1 MNKCR
6 NYRGVVTTL
15 ISFGIVLLSFL
26 QRSAAAIEETFPTL
40 QVGTHVYTNVTVT
53 TKAKNYI
60 FIHHSS
66 GMENIKVGDLP
77 EEVRTQLGYVPEV
90 TKTQKASNWAKEKI
104 SDIHLGEVNAAEL
117 QDPKKWREQSAI
129 IMEKAR
135 ALDSKLCGAILGG
148 VLLIYLFNSFCYM
161 LICRKAGSEPGLLV
175 WLPFFQ
181 VFPLLR
187 AARMSAL
194 WVLASLFVIP
204 GIIGGITW
212 CFKIAAARG
221 KNPLIGLMLLLPV
234 TNILAFLYLAFSDG
248 VTEPAPKADDRTS
261 RLMTLETA

>member
-1 MNKCR
+1 MNMCR
-6 NYRGVVTTL
+6 NYRGVITKV
-15 ISFGIVLLSFL
+15 ISVGIILFSFL
-26 QRSAAAIEETFPTL
+26 QHSSAAIEETFPTL

-77 EEVRTQLGYVPEV
+77 DDIRVQLGYVPEV
-90 TKTQKASNWAKEKI
+90 TKSQKASNWAKNKM
-104 SDIHLGEVNAAEL
+104 SDFHIGEVKAAEL
-117 QDPKKWREQSAI
+117 KDPKVWKQQSAVVL
-129 IMEKAR
+129 EKAR
-135 ALDSKLCGAILGG
+135 ALDNKLCGAILGG

-161 LICRKAGSEPGLLV
+161 LICRKANSEPGLLV

-194 WVLASLFVIP
+194 WVVASVFVLP
-204 GIIGGITW
+204 GIIGGVMW
-212 CFKIAAARG
+212 CFKIAEARG
-221 KNPLIGLMLLLPV
+221 KNPVVG
-234 TNILAFLYLAFSDG
+234 FF
-248 VTEPAPKADDRTS
+248 
-261 RLMTLETA
+261 